1 MIRPG
6 MQPDKTAQGIVIILA
21 SVSMMALTD
30 AIVKHVSTD
39 FTVWQVFF
47 ARSLFAIP
55 ILLLICRIAGVSL
68 TLKNPKWTVI
78 RSLLLILSWIA
89 IYASLPVLS
98 LSVVAVAMYTN
109 PIITALLSALL
120 IGEPVSRRQWVGV
133 LLGFLGVIVILKP
146 GTDAFSWFALLP
158 ILGAAFYSYAMIL
171 TRTKCQNEAPLN
183 LALALH
189 VTFLATG
196 LLASFVLLI
205 VELEMT
211 TKENF
216 PFLVGDWFPLEME
229 DWALM
234 AFIGL
239 LSAVYFI
246 GVARAY
252 QIAPP
257 SIIGTFDYAYL
268 ISAAI
273 WGYVFFSENLD
284 LSIISGMVLITV
296 AGLLVAFSK
305 RNNLHQVRDAL

>member
-1 MIRPG
+1 MTRPG
-6 MQPDKTAQGIVIILA
+6 MPPDKTAQGIVIILA

-55 ILLLICRIAGVSL
+55 ILLVICWISGVSL

-78 RSLLLILSWIA
+78 RSLLLVSSWIA

-120 IGEPVSRRQWVGV
+120 IGEPVSRRQWAGV

-158 ILGAAFYSYAMIL
+158 ILGAALYSYAMIL

-196 LLASFVLLI
+196 LLASLVLLLI
-205 VELEMT
+205 ELEMT
-211 TKENF
+211 TKETF
-216 PFLVGDWFPLEME
+216 PFLVGDWFPLQME

-234 AFIGL
+234 AFLGL
-239 LSAVYFI
+239 LSAIYFI

-252 QIAPP
+252 QIVPP

-273 WGYVFFSENLD
+273 WGYVFFSESLNL
-284 LSIISGMVLITV
+284 STIGGMVLITV
-296 AGLLVAFSK
+296 AGVLVAITK
-305 RNNLHQVRDAL
+305 RPNQHQVRDAM

>member
-1 MIRPG
+1 MTRPG

-55 ILLLICRIAGVSL
+55 ILLVICWIAGVNL

-78 RSLLLILSWIA
+78 RSLLLVSSWIA
-89 IYASLPVLS
+89 IYASLPVLT

-120 IGEPVSRRQWVGV
+120 IGEPVSRRQWAGV

-158 ILGAAFYSYAMIL
+158 ILGAALYSYAMIL

-196 LLASFVLLI
+196 LLASLVLLLI
-205 VELEMT
+205 ELEMA
-211 TKENF
+211 TKETF
-216 PFLVGDWFPLEME
+216 PFLVG
-229 DWALM
+229 
-234 AFIGL
+234 
-239 LSAVYFI
+239 
-246 GVARAY
+246 
-252 QIAPP
+252 
-257 SIIGTFDYAYL
+257 
-268 ISAAI
+268 
-273 WGYVFFSENLD
+273 
-284 LSIISGMVLITV
+284 
-296 AGLLVAFSK
+296 
-305 RNNLHQVRDAL
+305 